1 MPPYFQASLLCH
13 FCISKVPTKDDPNR
27 KKFQAQTDIWISS
40 ARSVAVALPSLDFLD
55 AMEST
60 TSESFSELSKAATGV
75 EASILRIYLRDVA
88 WTVGIYLAIPLSTR
102 LESFELEQG
111 RDHVDLGEAM
121 STYRSA
127 TQCLFQPPSHL
138 FDTAKK
144 WIQHASRNEQSS
156 VIDAYD
162 TALQG
167 LPQVAALSFD
177 VQFQLEGISG

>member
-1 MPPYFQASLLCH
+1 MPPYFQASLLRH
-13 FCISKVPTKDDPNR
+13 FSISKVRTKDDPNVL
-27 KKFQAQTDIWISS
+27 KKASKSKLTCGYLVLEASPWPFRLSTSYDG
-40 ARSVAVALPSLDFLD
+40 
-55 AMEST
+55 MEST
-60 TSESFSELSKAATGV
+60 TSFSELSKAATGV
-75 EASILRIYLRDVA
+75 GTSILRIYLRDVA

-111 RDHVDLGEAM
+111 REQVDLGEAM

-144 WIQHASRNEQSS
+144 WIQHASRSEHSS
-156 VIDAYD
+156 VVDAYD

-167 LPQVAALSFD
+167 LPQMAALSFD